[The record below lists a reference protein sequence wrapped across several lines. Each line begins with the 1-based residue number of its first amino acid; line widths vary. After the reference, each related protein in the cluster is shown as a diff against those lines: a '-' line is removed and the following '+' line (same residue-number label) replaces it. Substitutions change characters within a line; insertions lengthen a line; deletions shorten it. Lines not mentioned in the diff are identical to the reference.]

1 MGYDEYR
8 LLYLIFMA
16 LAIVLLVIALVLFFV
31 LKIPKVIGDLSGWT
45 AKKGIENIRKKNEQS
60 GEKTYKSSAVNKSR
74 GQLTDKISASG
85 TLYKRGEE
93 NSASGMYTE
102 KIATME
108 LPGGNETT
116 LLSTGET
123 TLLQENVTTVL
134 NSGETAILSPAA
146 IPLSGQADAVEREVS
161 YNGLFEIECS
171 ITFIH
176 TEERIPELAF

>member
-16 LAIVLLVIALVLFFV
+16 TAIVLLIVAIVFFFV

-60 GEKTYKSSAVNKSR
+60 GKKTYKSSEINRSR

-85 TLYKRGEE
+85 TLYKRGDE
-93 NSASGMYTE
+93 SAAHGMYTE

-116 LLSTGET
+116 VLDSGET
-123 TLLQENVTTVL
+123 TLLQNNETTVL
-134 NSGETAILSPAA
+134 NSGETAEA
-146 IPLSGQADAVEREVS
+146 IPFRGI
-161 YNGLFEIECS
+161 FEIECS
-171 ITFIH
+171 IIFIH
-176 TEERIPELAF
+176 TEERIPELVF